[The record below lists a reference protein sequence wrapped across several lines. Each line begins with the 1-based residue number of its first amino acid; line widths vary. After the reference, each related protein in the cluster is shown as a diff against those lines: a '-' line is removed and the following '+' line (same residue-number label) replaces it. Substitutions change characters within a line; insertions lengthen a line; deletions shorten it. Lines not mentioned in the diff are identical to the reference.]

1 MLIASDI
8 FERKTCI
15 VSIRSGALV
24 YLIGMSL
31 ISMCL
36 GLLSPWLLLQLCICG
51 GLHLYIFMKAL
62 RMKNDPTRF
71 LYNPLV
77 RGGPRNQP
85 SVQGSN
91 ND

>member
-24 YLIGMSL
+24 FLLGMSL
-31 ISMCL
+31 ITICL
-36 GLLSPWLLLQLCICG
+36 GLISPWLLVQLCLCG

-62 RMKNDPTRF
+62 KMKNDPAKF

-77 RGGPRNQP
+77 RGGPRNLP
-85 SVQGSN
+85 ARN
-91 ND
+91 E

>member
-24 YLIGMSL
+24 FLLGMSL
-31 ISMCL
+31 ITMSL
-36 GLLSPWLLLQLCICG
+36 GLMSPWLLVQLCLCG

-62 RMKNDPTRF
+62 RMKNDPVKF

-77 RGGPRNQP
+77 RGGPRNLP
-85 SVQGSN
+85 V
-91 ND
+91 